1 VIILTTIE
9 PMVQKV
15 LITGIAGFIGS
26 HTALAAKD
34 LNWDVTGIDSITDYY
49 DPNIKRNNIS
59 TLNAAGITDIHVAD
73 LLDCDLESIL
83 QDVDVVLHCAAQ
95 PGVRDSWT
103 HFDKYVAS
111 NILATQKLLEA
122 CTKSDVKR
130 LVYSSSSS
138 VYGDLQKFPVLET
151 NHLNPVSPYGIT
163 KLAAEHLCSSYSLN
177 SDLSVVSLRY
187 FTVYGPG
194 QRPDMAIHRLIN
206 SALHQTPFPLFGDG
220 SFIRDF
226 TFVTD
231 VARANLAALANDIPA
246 GTIINIAGGE
256 STSMSELIR
265 MVEKITGK
273 QVPLDR
279 RPVQAGDVVRTG
291 GDTTLAKKY
300 LKWTPEVSLRQGL
313 QQQYESLNN
322 S

>member
-1 VIILTTIE
+1 
-9 PMVQKV
+9 MVQKV

-26 HTALAAKD
+26 HTALAAKA
-34 LNWDVTGIDSITDYY
+34 LNWQVIGIDSITDYY
-49 DPNIKRNNIS
+49 DTKIKRNNLEK
-59 TLNAAGITDIHVAD
+59 LNAAGITDIHQTD
-73 LLDCDLESIL
+73 LLYCDLQSIL
-83 QDVDVVLHCAAQ
+83 KDVDVVLHCAAQ

-111 NILATQKLLEA
+111 NILATQRLLEA
-122 CTKSDVKR
+122 CAKSNVTR

-231 VARANLAALANDIPA
+231 VARANLAALANDIPS

-273 QVPLDR
+273 EVPLDR

-291 GDTTLAKKY
+291 GDTTLAKKH
-300 LKWTPEVSLRQGL
+300 LNWTPEVTLHQGL

>member
-1 VIILTTIE
+1 MKKRL
-9 PMVQKV
+9 

-26 HTALAAKD
+26 RTAEMAILQG
-34 LNWDVTGIDSITDYY
+34 WDVVGIDSLTDYY
-49 DPNIKRNNIS
+49 DVELKRQNLQNILRTGAIQFYE
-59 TLNAAGITDIHVAD
+59 AD

-83 QDVDVVLHCAAQ
+83 TDVDVVLHCAAQ
-95 PGVRDSWT
+95 PGVRDSWN

-111 NILATQKLLEA
+111 NILATQRLLEA
-122 CTKSDVKR
+122 CTRSRVQR

-138 VYGDLQKFPVLET
+138 VYGDLQEFPVLET

-163 KLAAEHLCSSYSLN
+163 KLAAEHLCSSYSIN
-177 SDLSVVSLRY
+177 FDMSVVSLRY

-206 SALHQTPFPLFGDG
+206 SAIHQTPFPLFGDG

-226 TFVTD
+226 TFVND
-231 VARANLAALANDIPA
+231 VARANLAALTNEIPS
-246 GTIINIAGGE
+246 GTILNIAGGE

-273 QVPLDR
+273 EVPLDR

-291 GDTTLAKKY
+291 GDTTLARKF
-300 LKWTPEVSLRQGL
+300 LDWTPEVSLQDGLL
-313 QQQYESLNN
+313 QQFESL
-322 S
+322 SKP

>member
-1 VIILTTIE
+1 MKKRL
-9 PMVQKV
+9 

-26 HTALAAKD
+26 HTAEMAILRE
-34 LNWDVTGIDSITDYY
+34 WDVIGIDSLTDYY
-49 DPNIKRNNIS
+49 DVELKRRNLQNIQRTGEMKFYE
-59 TLNAAGITDIHVAD
+59 AE

-83 QDVDVVLHCAAQ
+83 TDVDVVLHCAAQ
-95 PGVRDSWT
+95 PGVRDSWN

-111 NILATQKLLEA
+111 NILATQRLLEA
-122 CTKSDVKR
+122 CTKSKVQR

-138 VYGDLQKFPVLET
+138 VYGDLQEFPVLEA

-163 KLAAEHLCSSYSLN
+163 KLAAEHLCSSYSAN
-177 SDLSVVSLRY
+177 SDMSVVSLRY

-206 SALHQTPFPLFGDG
+206 SAIHQTPFPLFGDG

-231 VARANLAALANDIPA
+231 VARANLAALTNEIPA

-256 STSMSELIR
+256 STSMSELIQ

-273 QVPLDR
+273 EVPLDR

-291 GDTTLAKKY
+291 GDTTLARKY
-300 LKWTPEVSLRQGL
+300 LNWTPEVSLQDGLLRQF
-313 QQQYESLNN
+313 ESL
-322 S
+322 SKS

>member
-1 VIILTTIE
+1 MKKRL
-9 PMVQKV
+9 

-26 HTALAAKD
+26 RTAEMAILQG
-34 LNWDVTGIDSITDYY
+34 WDVVGIDSLTDYY
-49 DPNIKRNNIS
+49 DVELKRQNLQNILRTGAIQFYE
-59 TLNAAGITDIHVAD
+59 AD
-73 LLDCDLESIL
+73 LLDCNLESIL
-83 QDVDVVLHCAAQ
+83 TDVDVVLHCAAQ
-95 PGVRDSWT
+95 PGVRDSWN

-111 NILATQKLLEA
+111 NILATQRLLEA
-122 CTKSDVKR
+122 CTRSRVQR

-138 VYGDLQKFPVLET
+138 VYGDLQEFPVLET

-163 KLAAEHLCSSYSLN
+163 KLAAEHLCSSYSIN
-177 SDLSVVSLRY
+177 FDMSVVSLRY

-206 SALHQTPFPLFGDG
+206 SAIHQTPFPLFGDG

-226 TFVTD
+226 TFVND
-231 VARANLAALANDIPA
+231 VARANLAALANEIPS
-246 GTIINIAGGE
+246 GTILNIAGGE

-273 QVPLDR
+273 EVPLDR

-291 GDTTLAKKY
+291 GDTTLARKF
-300 LKWTPEVSLRQGL
+300 LDWTPEVSLQDGLL
-313 QQQYESLNN
+313 QQFESL
-322 S
+322 SKP

>member
-1 VIILTTIE
+1 
-9 PMVQKV
+9 MVQKV

-26 HTALAAKD
+26 HTALAAKALD
-34 LNWDVTGIDSITDYY
+34 WQVIGIDSITDYY
-49 DPNIKRNNIS
+49 DTKIKRNNLEK
-59 TLNAAGITDIHVAD
+59 LNAAGITDIHQTD

-83 QDVDVVLHCAAQ
+83 RDVDVVLHCAAQ

-111 NILATQKLLEA
+111 NILATQRLLEA
-122 CTKSDVKR
+122 CAKSNVTR

-138 VYGDLQKFPVLET
+138 VYGDLQEFPVLET

-231 VARANLAALANDIPA
+231 VARANLAALANDIPS

-273 QVPLDR
+273 EVPLDR

-300 LKWTPEVSLRQGL
+300 LNWTPEVSLHDGL
-313 QQQYESLNN
+313 KRQYESL
-322 S
+322 SPA

>member
-1 VIILTTIE
+1 MKKRL
-9 PMVQKV
+9 

-26 HTALAAKD
+26 RTAEMAILQG
-34 LNWDVTGIDSITDYY
+34 WDVVGIDSLTDYY
-49 DPNIKRNNIS
+49 DVELKRQNLQNILRTGAIQFYE
-59 TLNAAGITDIHVAD
+59 AD

-83 QDVDVVLHCAAQ
+83 TDVDVVLHCAAQ
-95 PGVRDSWT
+95 PGVRDSWN

-111 NILATQKLLEA
+111 NILATQRLLEA
-122 CTKSDVKR
+122 CTRSRVQR

-138 VYGDLQKFPVLET
+138 VYGDLQEFPVLET

-163 KLAAEHLCSSYSLN
+163 KLAAEHLCSSYSIN
-177 SDLSVVSLRY
+177 FDMSVVSLRY

-206 SALHQTPFPLFGDG
+206 SAIHQTPFPLFGDG

-226 TFVTD
+226 TFVND
-231 VARANLAALANDIPA
+231 VARANLAALANEIPS
-246 GTIINIAGGE
+246 GTILNSAGGE

-265 MVEKITGK
+265 MVEKITGRE
-273 QVPLDR
+273 VPLDR

-291 GDTTLAKKY
+291 GDTTLARKF
-300 LKWTPEVSLRQGL
+300 LDWTPEVSLQDGLL
-313 QQQYESLNN
+313 QQFESL
-322 S
+322 SKP

>member
-1 VIILTTIE
+1 MKKRL
-9 PMVQKV
+9 

-26 HTALAAKD
+26 RTAEMAILQG
-34 LNWDVTGIDSITDYY
+34 WDVVGIDSLTDYY
-49 DPNIKRNNIS
+49 DVELKRQNLQNILRTGAIQFYE
-59 TLNAAGITDIHVAD
+59 AD

-83 QDVDVVLHCAAQ
+83 TDVDVVLHCAAQ
-95 PGVRDSWT
+95 PGVRDSWN

-111 NILATQKLLEA
+111 NILATQRLLEA
-122 CTKSDVKR
+122 CTRSRVQR

-138 VYGDLQKFPVLET
+138 VYGDLQEFPVLET

-163 KLAAEHLCSSYSLN
+163 KLAAEHLCSSYSIN
-177 SDLSVVSLRY
+177 FDMSVVSLRY

-206 SALHQTPFPLFGDG
+206 SAIHQTPFPLFGDG

-226 TFVTD
+226 TFVND
-231 VARANLAALANDIPA
+231 VARANLAALANEIPS
-246 GTIINIAGGE
+246 GTILNIAGGE

-273 QVPLDR
+273 EVPLDR
-279 RPVQAGDVVRTG
+279 RPVQAGDVVRTE
-291 GDTTLAKKY
+291 GDTTLARKF
-300 LKWTPEVSLRQGL
+300 LDWTPEVSLQDGLL
-313 QQQYESLNN
+313 QQFESL
-322 S
+322 SKP

>member
-1 VIILTTIE
+1 
-9 PMVQKV
+9 MVQKV

-26 HTALAAKD
+26 HTALAAKA
-34 LNWDVTGIDSITDYY
+34 LNWQVIGIDSITDYY
-49 DPNIKRNNIS
+49 DTKIKRNNLEK
-59 TLNAAGITDIHVAD
+59 LNAAGITDIHQTD
-73 LLDCDLESIL
+73 LLYCDLQSIL
-83 QDVDVVLHCAAQ
+83 KDVDVVLHCAAQ

-111 NILATQKLLEA
+111 NILATQRLLEA
-122 CTKSDVKR
+122 CAKSNVTR

-231 VARANLAALANDIPA
+231 VARANLAALANDIPS

-273 QVPLDR
+273 EVPLDR

-291 GDTTLAKKY
+291 GDTTLAKKH
-300 LKWTPEVSLRQGL
+300 LNWTPEVTLHQGL
-313 QQQYESLNN
+313 QQQYKSLNN

>member
-1 VIILTTIE
+1 
-9 PMVQKV
+9 MVQKI

-26 HTALAAKD
+26 HTALAAKA
-34 LNWDVTGIDSITDYY
+34 LNWQVIGIDSITDYY
-49 DPNIKRNNIS
+49 DTKIKRNNLEK
-59 TLNAAGITDIHVAD
+59 LNATGITDIHQTD
-73 LLDCDLESIL
+73 LLDCDLKSIL
-83 QDVDVVLHCAAQ
+83 KDVDVVLHCAAQ

-111 NILATQKLLEA
+111 NILATQRLLEA
-122 CTKSDVKR
+122 CAKSNVKR

-138 VYGDLQKFPVLET
+138 VYGDLKEFPVLET
-151 NHLNPVSPYGIT
+151 NNLNPVSPYGIT

-206 SALHQTPFPLFGDG
+206 SALNQTPFPLFGDG

-231 VARANLAALANDIPA
+231 VARANLAALANDIPS

-273 QVPLDR
+273 EVPLDH

-291 GDTTLAKKY
+291 GDTTRAKKY
-300 LKWTPEVSLRQGL
+300 LNWTPEVSLHDGL
-313 QQQYESLNN
+313 KRQYESL
-322 S
+322 STT

>member
-1 VIILTTIE
+1 
-9 PMVQKV
+9 MVQKV

-26 HTALAAKD
+26 HTALAAKALD
-34 LNWDVTGIDSITDYY
+34 WQVIGIDSITDYY
-49 DPNIKRNNIS
+49 DTKIKRNNLEK
-59 TLNAAGITDIHVAD
+59 LNAAGITDIHQTD

-83 QDVDVVLHCAAQ
+83 RDVDVVLHCAAQ

-111 NILATQKLLEA
+111 NILATQRLLEA
-122 CTKSDVKR
+122 CAKSNVKR

-138 VYGDLQKFPVLET
+138 VYGDLQEFPVLET
-151 NHLNPVSPYGIT
+151 NNLNPVSPYGIT

-231 VARANLAALANDIPA
+231 VARANLAALANDIPS

-273 QVPLDR
+273 EVPLDR

-291 GDTTLAKKY
+291 GDTTLATKY
-300 LKWTPEVSLRQGL
+300 LNWTPEVSLHDGL
-313 QQQYESLNN
+313 KRQYESLCTA
-322 S
+322 

>member
-1 VIILTTIE
+1 MKTRL
-9 PMVQKV
+9 

-26 HTALAAKD
+26 RTAEMAILQG
-34 LNWDVTGIDSITDYY
+34 WDVVGIDSLTDYY
-49 DPNIKRNNIS
+49 DVELKRQNLQNILRTGAIQFYE
-59 TLNAAGITDIHVAD
+59 AD

-83 QDVDVVLHCAAQ
+83 TDVDVVLHCAAQ
-95 PGVRDSWT
+95 PGVRDSWN

-111 NILATQKLLEA
+111 NILATQRLLEA
-122 CTKSDVKR
+122 CTRSRVQR

-138 VYGDLQKFPVLET
+138 VYGDLQEFPVLET

-163 KLAAEHLCSSYSLN
+163 KLAAEHLCSSYSIN
-177 SDLSVVSLRY
+177 FDMSVVSLRY

-206 SALHQTPFPLFGDG
+206 SAIHQTPFPLFGDG

-226 TFVTD
+226 TFVND
-231 VARANLAALANDIPA
+231 VARANLAALANEIPS
-246 GTIINIAGGE
+246 GTILNIAGGE

-273 QVPLDR
+273 EVPLDR

-291 GDTTLAKKY
+291 GDTTLARKF
-300 LKWTPEVSLRQGL
+300 LDWTPEVSLQDGLL
-313 QQQYESLNN
+313 QQFESL
-322 S
+322 SKP

>member
-1 VIILTTIE
+1 
-9 PMVQKV
+9 MVQKV

-26 HTALAAKD
+26 HTALAAKA
-34 LNWDVTGIDSITDYY
+34 LNWQVIGIDSITDYY
-49 DPNIKRNNIS
+49 DVKIKRSNLEK
-59 TLNAAGITDIHVAD
+59 LNAAGITDIHQTD

-83 QDVDVVLHCAAQ
+83 RDVDAVLHCAAQ

-111 NILATQKLLEA
+111 NILATQRLLEA
-122 CTKSDVKR
+122 CAKSNVKR

-138 VYGDLQKFPVLET
+138 VYGDLQEFPVLET

-231 VARANLAALANDIPA
+231 VARANLAALANDIPT

-273 QVPLDR
+273 EVPLDR

-300 LKWTPEVSLRQGL
+300 LNWTPEVTLHQGL

>member
-1 VIILTTIE
+1 
-9 PMVQKV
+9 MVQKI

-26 HTALAAKD
+26 HTALAAKA
-34 LNWDVTGIDSITDYY
+34 LNWQVIGIDSITDYY
-49 DPNIKRNNIS
+49 DTKIKRNNLEK
-59 TLNAAGITDIHVAD
+59 LNAAGITDIHQTD
-73 LLDCDLESIL
+73 LLDCDLKSIL
-83 QDVDVVLHCAAQ
+83 KDVDVVLHCAAQ
-95 PGVRDSWT
+95 PGVRDSWK

-111 NILATQKLLEA
+111 NILATQRLLEA
-122 CTKSDVKR
+122 CAKSNVKR

-138 VYGDLQKFPVLET
+138 VYGDLKEFPVLET
-151 NHLNPVSPYGIT
+151 NNLNPVSPYGIT

-206 SALHQTPFPLFGDG
+206 SALNQTPFPLFGDG

-231 VARANLAALANDIPA
+231 VARANLAALAKEIPS
-246 GTIINIAGGE
+246 GTIMNIAGGE

-273 QVPLDR
+273 EVPLDH

-300 LKWTPEVSLRQGL
+300 LNWSPEVTLHQGL

>member
-1 VIILTTIE
+1 MKKRLLV
-9 PMVQKV
+9 
-15 LITGIAGFIGS
+15 TGIAGFIGS
-26 HTALAAKD
+26 RTAEMAIRQGWNL
-34 LNWDVTGIDSITDYY
+34 VGIDSLTDYY
-49 DPNIKRNNIS
+49 DVELKRQNLQNILQTKAIQ
-59 TLNAAGITDIHVAD
+59 IYEAD
-73 LLDCDLESIL
+73 LLDCDLDSIL
-83 QDVDVVLHCAAQ
+83 GDVDVVLHCAAQ

-111 NILATQKLLEA
+111 NILATQRLLEA
-122 CTKSDVKR
+122 CTKNKVQR

-138 VYGDLQKFPVLET
+138 VYGDLQEFPVLET

-163 KLAAEHLCSSYSLN
+163 KLAAEHLCSSYSAN

-206 SALHQTPFPLFGDG
+206 SAIHQTPFPLFGDG

-231 VARANLAALANDIPA
+231 VARANLAALVNEIPS

-256 STSMSELIR
+256 STSMSELIE
-265 MVEKITGK
+265 MVQKITGK
-273 QVPLDR
+273 EIPLDR
-279 RPVQAGDVVRTG
+279 RPAQAGDVARTG
-291 GDTTLAKKY
+291 GDTTLARQH
-300 LKWTPEVSLRQGL
+300 LDWTPEVSLQDGLL
-313 QQQYESLNN
+313 QQFDSL
-322 S
+322 SKT

>member
-1 VIILTTIE
+1 
-9 PMVQKV
+9 MVQKI

-26 HTALAAKD
+26 HTALAAKA
-34 LNWDVTGIDSITDYY
+34 LNWQVIGIDSITDYY
-49 DPNIKRNNIS
+49 DTKIKWNNLEK
-59 TLNAAGITDIHVAD
+59 LNAAGITDIHQTD
-73 LLDCDLESIL
+73 LLDCDLKSIL
-83 QDVDVVLHCAAQ
+83 KDVDVVLHCAAQ

-103 HFDKYVAS
+103 HFDKYVTS

-138 VYGDLQKFPVLET
+138 VYGDLQEFPVLET

-231 VARANLAALANDIPA
+231 VARANLAALANDIPS

-265 MVEKITGK
+265 MVEKITGNE
-273 QVPLDR
+273 VPLDR

-291 GDTTLAKKY
+291 GDTTRAKKY
-300 LKWTPEVSLRQGL
+300 LNWTPEVSLHDGL
-313 QQQYESLNN
+313 KRQYESL
-322 S
+322 STT

>member
-1 VIILTTIE
+1 
-9 PMVQKV
+9 MVQKV

-26 HTALAAKD
+26 HTALAAKA
-34 LNWDVTGIDSITDYY
+34 LNWQVIGIDSITDYY
-49 DPNIKRNNIS
+49 DTKIKQNNLEK
-59 TLNAAGITDIHVAD
+59 LNTAGITDIHQAD
-73 LLDCDLESIL
+73 LLDCDLDLIL
-83 QDVDVVLHCAAQ
+83 RDVDVVLHCAAQ

-111 NILATQKLLEA
+111 NILATQRLLEA
-122 CTKSDVKR
+122 CAKSNVTR

-231 VARANLAALANDIPA
+231 VARANLAALANDIPS

-273 QVPLDR
+273 EVPLDR

-291 GDTTLAKKY
+291 GDTTLAKKH
-300 LKWTPEVSLRQGL
+300 LNWTPEVTLHQGL

>member
-1 VIILTTIE
+1 
-9 PMVQKV
+9 MVQKV

-26 HTALAAKD
+26 HTALAAKA
-34 LNWDVTGIDSITDYY
+34 LNWQVIGIDSITDYY
-49 DPNIKRNNIS
+49 DIKIKRKNLEK
-59 TLNAAGITDIHVAD
+59 LNAAGITDIHQTD

-83 QDVDVVLHCAAQ
+83 RDVDAVLHCAAQ

-111 NILATQKLLEA
+111 NILATQRLLEA
-122 CTKSDVKR
+122 CAKSNVKR

-138 VYGDLQKFPVLET
+138 VYGDLQEFPVLET
-151 NHLNPVSPYGIT
+151 NNLNPVSPYGIT

-231 VARANLAALANDIPA
+231 VARANLAALANDIPT

-265 MVEKITGK
+265 MVETITGK
-273 QVPLDR
+273 EVPLDR

-300 LKWTPEVSLRQGL
+300 LNWTPEVTLHQGL

>member
-1 VIILTTIE
+1 MSTIT

-26 HTALAAKD
+26 HTALAAKA
-34 LNWDVTGIDSITDYY
+34 LNWQVIGIDSITDYY
-49 DPNIKRNNIS
+49 DTKIKRNNLEK
-59 TLNAAGITDIHVAD
+59 LNAAGITDIHQTD
-73 LLDCDLESIL
+73 LLYCDLQSIL
-83 QDVDVVLHCAAQ
+83 KDVDVVLHCAAQ

-111 NILATQKLLEA
+111 NILATQRLLEA
-122 CTKSDVKR
+122 CAKSNVTR

-138 VYGDLQKFPVLET
+138 VYGDLQEFPVLET

-231 VARANLAALANDIPA
+231 VARANLAALANDIPS

-273 QVPLDR
+273 EVPLDR

-291 GDTTLAKKY
+291 GDTTLAKKH
-300 LKWTPEVSLRQGL
+300 LNWTPEVTLHQGL

>member
-1 VIILTTIE
+1 
-9 PMVQKV
+9 MVQKI

-26 HTALAAKD
+26 HTALAAKA
-34 LNWDVTGIDSITDYY
+34 LNWQVIGIDSITDYY
-49 DPNIKRNNIS
+49 DTKIKRNNLEK
-59 TLNAAGITDIHVAD
+59 LNAAGITDIHQTD
-73 LLDCDLESIL
+73 LLDCDLKSIL
-83 QDVDVVLHCAAQ
+83 KDVDVVLHCAAQ

-138 VYGDLQKFPVLET
+138 VYGDLQEFPVLET

-231 VARANLAALANDIPA
+231 VARANLAALANDIPS

-265 MVEKITGK
+265 MVEKITDNE
-273 QVPLDR
+273 VPLDR

-291 GDTTLAKKY
+291 GDTTRAKKY
-300 LKWTPEVSLRQGL
+300 LNWTPEVSLHDGL
-313 QQQYESLNN
+313 ERQYESL
-322 S
+322 STT

>member
-1 VIILTTIE
+1 MKKRL
-9 PMVQKV
+9 

-26 HTALAAKD
+26 RTAEMAILQG
-34 LNWDVTGIDSITDYY
+34 WDVVGIDSLTDYY
-49 DPNIKRNNIS
+49 DVELKRQNLQNILRTGAIQFYE
-59 TLNAAGITDIHVAD
+59 AD
-73 LLDCDLESIL
+73 LLDCNLESIL
-83 QDVDVVLHCAAQ
+83 TDVDVVLHCAAQ
-95 PGVRDSWT
+95 PGVRDSWN

-111 NILATQKLLEA
+111 NILATQRLLEA
-122 CTKSDVKR
+122 CTRSRVQR

-138 VYGDLQKFPVLET
+138 VYGDLQEFPVLET

-163 KLAAEHLCSSYSLN
+163 KLAAEHLCSSYSIN
-177 SDLSVVSLRY
+177 FDMSVVSLRY

-206 SALHQTPFPLFGDG
+206 SAIHQTPFPLFGDG

-226 TFVTD
+226 TFVND
-231 VARANLAALANDIPA
+231 VARANLATLANEIPS
-246 GTIINIAGGE
+246 GTILNIAGGE

-273 QVPLDR
+273 EVPLDR

-291 GDTTLAKKY
+291 GDTTLARKF
-300 LKWTPEVSLRQGL
+300 LDWTPEVSLQDGLL
-313 QQQYESLNN
+313 QQFESL
-322 S
+322 SKP

>member
-1 VIILTTIE
+1 
-9 PMVQKV
+9 MVQKV

-26 HTALAAKD
+26 HTALAAKA
-34 LNWDVTGIDSITDYY
+34 LNWQVIGIDSITDYY
-49 DPNIKRNNIS
+49 DTKIKRKNLEK
-59 TLNAAGITDIHVAD
+59 LNAAGITDIHQTD

-83 QDVDVVLHCAAQ
+83 RDVDAVLHCAAQ

-111 NILATQKLLEA
+111 NILATQRLLEVCA
-122 CTKSDVKR
+122 KSNVTR

-138 VYGDLQKFPVLET
+138 VYGDLQEFPVLET
-151 NHLNPVSPYGIT
+151 NNLNPVSPYGIT

-231 VARANLAALANDIPA
+231 VARANLAALANDIPS

-273 QVPLDR
+273 EVPLDR

-300 LKWTPEVSLRQGL
+300 LNWTPEVSLHDGL
-313 QQQYESLNN
+313 ERQYESL
-322 S
+322 STT

>member
-1 VIILTTIE
+1 
-9 PMVQKV
+9 MVQKV

-26 HTALAAKD
+26 HTALAAKA
-34 LNWDVTGIDSITDYY
+34 LNWQVIGIDSITDYY
-49 DPNIKRNNIS
+49 DTRIKQNNLEK
-59 TLNAAGITDIHVAD
+59 LNTAGITDIHQAD
-73 LLDCDLESIL
+73 LLDCDLDLIL
-83 QDVDVVLHCAAQ
+83 RDVDVVLHCAAQ

-111 NILATQKLLEA
+111 NILATQRLLEGCA
-122 CTKSDVKR
+122 KSNVKR

-138 VYGDLQKFPVLET
+138 VYGDLEEFPVLET
-151 NHLNPVSPYGIT
+151 NNLNPVSPYGIT

-231 VARANLAALANDIPA
+231 VARANLAALANDIPS

-273 QVPLDR
+273 EVPLDR

-300 LKWTPEVSLRQGL
+300 LNWTPEVTLHQGL
-313 QQQYESLNN
+313 QQQYKSLNN

>member
-1 VIILTTIE
+1 MKKRL
-9 PMVQKV
+9 

-26 HTALAAKD
+26 RTAEMAILQG
-34 LNWDVTGIDSITDYY
+34 WDVVGIDSLTDYY
-49 DPNIKRNNIS
+49 DVELKRQNLQNILRTGAIQFYE
-59 TLNAAGITDIHVAD
+59 AD

-83 QDVDVVLHCAAQ
+83 TDVDVVLHCAAQ
-95 PGVRDSWT
+95 PGVRDSWN

-111 NILATQKLLEA
+111 NILATQRLLEA
-122 CTKSDVKR
+122 CTRSRVQR

-138 VYGDLQKFPVLET
+138 VYGDLQEFPVLET

-163 KLAAEHLCSSYSLN
+163 KLAAEHLCSSYSIN
-177 SDLSVVSLRY
+177 FDMSVVSLRY

-206 SALHQTPFPLFGDG
+206 SAIHQTPFPLFGDG

-226 TFVTD
+226 TFVND
-231 VARANLAALANDIPA
+231 VARANLAALANEIPS
-246 GTIINIAGGE
+246 GTILNIAGGE

-273 QVPLDR
+273 EVPLDR

-291 GDTTLAKKY
+291 GDTTLARKF
-300 LKWTPEVSLRQGL
+300 LDWTPEVSLQDGLL
-313 QQQYESLNN
+313 QQFESL
-322 S
+322 SKP

>member
-1 VIILTTIE
+1 MKKRL
-9 PMVQKV
+9 

-26 HTALAAKD
+26 RTAEMAILQG
-34 LNWDVTGIDSITDYY
+34 WDVVGIDSLTDYY
-49 DPNIKRNNIS
+49 DVELKRQNLQNILRTGAIQFYE
-59 TLNAAGITDIHVAD
+59 AD

-83 QDVDVVLHCAAQ
+83 TDVDVVLHCAAQ
-95 PGVRDSWT
+95 PGVRDSWN

-111 NILATQKLLEA
+111 NILATQRLLEA
-122 CTKSDVKR
+122 CTRSRVQR

-138 VYGDLQKFPVLET
+138 VYGDLQEFPVLET

-163 KLAAEHLCSSYSLN
+163 KLAAEHLCSSYSIN
-177 SDLSVVSLRY
+177 FDMSVVSLRY

-206 SALHQTPFPLFGDG
+206 SAIHQTPFPLFGDG

-226 TFVTD
+226 TFVND
-231 VARANLAALANDIPA
+231 VARANLAALTIEIPS
-246 GTIINIAGGE
+246 GTILNIAGGE

-273 QVPLDR
+273 EVPLDR

-291 GDTTLAKKY
+291 GDTTLARKF
-300 LKWTPEVSLRQGL
+300 LDWTPEVSLQDGLL
-313 QQQYESLNN
+313 QQFESL
-322 S
+322 SKP

>member
-1 VIILTTIE
+1 
-9 PMVQKV
+9 MVQKV

-26 HTALAAKD
+26 HTALAAKA
-34 LNWDVTGIDSITDYY
+34 LNWQVIGIDSITDYY
-49 DPNIKRNNIS
+49 DTKIKQNNLEK
-59 TLNAAGITDIHVAD
+59 LNTAGITDIHQAD
-73 LLDCDLESIL
+73 LLDCDLDLIL
-83 QDVDVVLHCAAQ
+83 RDVDVVLHCAAQ

-111 NILATQKLLEA
+111 NILATQRLLEA
-122 CTKSDVKR
+122 CAKSNVTR

-138 VYGDLQKFPVLET
+138 VYGDLQEFPVLET

-163 KLAAEHLCSSYSLN
+163 KLAAEHLCSSYSHN

-231 VARANLAALANDIPA
+231 VARANLAALAKEIPS

-273 QVPLDR
+273 EVPLDR

-300 LKWTPEVSLRQGL
+300 LNWTPEVTLHQGL
-313 QQQYESLNN
+313 QQQYKSLNN

>member
-1 VIILTTIE
+1 MTTIE
-9 PMVQKV
+9 TMVQKV

-26 HTALAAKD
+26 HTALAAKA

-49 DPNIKRNNIS
+49 HPNIKRNNIS
-59 TLNAAGITDIHVAD
+59 TLNAAGIKDIHVAD
-73 LLDCDLESIL
+73 LLDCDLKSIL
-83 QDVDVVLHCAAQ
+83 KDVDVVLHCAAQ

-138 VYGDLQKFPVLET
+138 VYGDLQEFPVLET

-163 KLAAEHLCSSYSLN
+163 KLAAEHLCTSYSLN

-231 VARANLAALANDIPA
+231 VARANLAALANDIPS

-256 STSMSELIR
+256 STSMSELIG
-265 MVEKITGK
+265 MVENITGK
-273 QVPLDR
+273 VVPLDR

-300 LKWTPEVSLRQGL
+300 LNWTPEVTLRQGL

>member
-1 VIILTTIE
+1 MKRAWERCTRPRPPQSPPGAGL
-9 PMVQKV
+9 QQH
-15 LITGIAGFIGS
+15 GFIFG
-26 HTALAAKD
+26 
-34 LNWDVTGIDSITDYY
+34 G
-49 DPNIKRNNIS
+49 
-59 TLNAAGITDIHVAD
+59 GVA
-73 LLDCDLESIL
+73 
-83 QDVDVVLHCAAQ
+83 
-95 PGVRDSWT
+95 
-103 HFDKYVAS
+103 
-111 NILATQKLLEA
+111 
-122 CTKSDVKR
+122 
-130 LVYSSSSS
+130 
-138 VYGDLQKFPVLET
+138 
-151 NHLNPVSPYGIT
+151 NPVSPYGIT

-231 VARANLAALANDIPA
+231 VARANLAALANDIPS

-273 QVPLDR
+273 EVPLDR

-300 LKWTPEVSLRQGL
+300 LNWTPEVSLHDGL
-313 QQQYESLNN
+313 KRQYESL
-322 S
+322 SPA

>member
-1 VIILTTIE
+1 MKKRL
-9 PMVQKV
+9 

-26 HTALAAKD
+26 RTAEMAILQG
-34 LNWDVTGIDSITDYY
+34 WDVVGIDSLTDYY
-49 DPNIKRNNIS
+49 DVELKRQNLQNILRTGAIQFYE
-59 TLNAAGITDIHVAD
+59 VD

-83 QDVDVVLHCAAQ
+83 TDVDVVLHCAAQ
-95 PGVRDSWT
+95 PGVRDSWN

-111 NILATQKLLEA
+111 NILATQRLLEA
-122 CTKSDVKR
+122 CTRSRVQR

-138 VYGDLQKFPVLET
+138 VYGDLQEFPVLET

-163 KLAAEHLCSSYSLN
+163 KLAAEHLCSSYSIN
-177 SDLSVVSLRY
+177 FDMSVVSLRY

-206 SALHQTPFPLFGDG
+206 SAIHQTPFPLFGDG

-226 TFVTD
+226 TFVND
-231 VARANLAALANDIPA
+231 VARANLAALANEIPS
-246 GTIINIAGGE
+246 GTILNIAGGE

-273 QVPLDR
+273 EVPLDR

-291 GDTTLAKKY
+291 GDTTLARKF
-300 LKWTPEVSLRQGL
+300 LDWTPEVSLQDGLL
-313 QQQYESLNN
+313 QQFESL
-322 S
+322 SKP

>member
-1 VIILTTIE
+1 
-9 PMVQKV
+9 MVQKV

-26 HTALAAKD
+26 HTALAAKALD
-34 LNWDVTGIDSITDYY
+34 WQVIGIDSITDYY
-49 DPNIKRNNIS
+49 DTKIKRNNLEK
-59 TLNAAGITDIHVAD
+59 LNAAGITDIHQTD

-83 QDVDVVLHCAAQ
+83 RDVDVVLHCAAQ

-111 NILATQKLLEA
+111 NILATQRLLEA
-122 CTKSDVKR
+122 CAKSNVAR

-138 VYGDLQKFPVLET
+138 VYGDLQEFPVLET

-231 VARANLAALANDIPA
+231 VARANLAALANDIPS

-273 QVPLDR
+273 EVPLDR

-300 LKWTPEVSLRQGL
+300 LNWTPEVSLHDGL
-313 QQQYESLNN
+313 KRQYESL
-322 S
+322 SPA

>member
-1 VIILTTIE
+1 MAIL
-9 PMVQKV
+9 Q
-15 LITGIAGFIGS
+15 G
-26 HTALAAKD
+26 
-34 LNWDVTGIDSITDYY
+34 WDVVGIDSLTDYY
-49 DPNIKRNNIS
+49 DVELKRQNLQNILRTGAIQFYE
-59 TLNAAGITDIHVAD
+59 AD

-83 QDVDVVLHCAAQ
+83 TDVDVVLHCAAQ
-95 PGVRDSWT
+95 PGVRDSWN

-111 NILATQKLLEA
+111 NILATQRLLEA
-122 CTKSDVKR
+122 CTRSRVQR

-138 VYGDLQKFPVLET
+138 VYGDLQEFPVLET

-163 KLAAEHLCSSYSLN
+163 KLAAEHLCSSYSIN
-177 SDLSVVSLRY
+177 FDMSVVSLRY

-206 SALHQTPFPLFGDG
+206 SAIHQTPFPLFGDG

-226 TFVTD
+226 TFVND
-231 VARANLAALANDIPA
+231 VARANLAALANEIPS
-246 GTIINIAGGE
+246 GTILNIAGGE

-273 QVPLDR
+273 EVPLDR

-291 GDTTLAKKY
+291 GDTTLARKF
-300 LKWTPEVSLRQGL
+300 LDWTPEVSLQDGLL
-313 QQQYESLNN
+313 QQFESL
-322 S
+322 SKP